1 VAPEDL
7 GLKRAPIAEL
17 AGGDALENA
26 RIIRAILDGERSARR
41 DVVLLNAAA
50 ALVAAGR
57 ADSLKHAVPIAAY
70 AIDSG
75 QARGRLELLIQ
86 FTQAQKN

>member
-1 VAPEDL
+1 MQRA
-7 GLKRAPIAEL
+7 GLDQI
-17 AGGDALENA
+17 AGGDAAANA
-26 RIIRAILDGERSARR
+26 ALIREVLSGKKSARR

-57 ADSLKHAVPIAAY
+57 AEQLREGVPIAAE

-75 QARGRLELLIQ
+75 AAERKLRSLVK
-86 FTQAQKN
+86 FTNAGMF